1 VTTRQRYLVVAG
13 EGPVDAALVCEAV
26 FAALDGSARS
36 VSVDAY
42 SDVADAL
49 PAHDVPH
56 DIRAAEQWLR
66 AQGFRRDDGDPG
78 TSIRLHHEDETG
90 WTIARSYAP
99 WSVHVALY
107 DAYDA
112 TIASIDDGGHSVLVA
127 VTADEATLLAALI
140 SPAHGLEPLAPL
152 VPLTDGLEG
161 ERTLEP
167 WTSLQS

>member
-1 VTTRQRYLVVAG
+1 VVTRQRYLVVAG
-13 EGPVDAALVCEAV
+13 EGPADAALICEAV
-26 FAALDGSARS
+26 FAALDSTARTA
-36 VSVDAY
+36 SVDAY

-49 PAHDVPH
+49 AAHDVPH

-66 AQGFRRDDGDPG
+66 AQGFRRDQGDPG
-78 TSIRLHHEDETG
+78 TSIRLHREDETG

-107 DAYDA
+107 DQAGS

-127 VTADEATLLAALI
+127 LTADEATLLAALI
-140 SPAHGLEPLAPL
+140 SPDHSLEPLVSL
-152 VPLTDGLEG
+152 SSDTEG

-167 WTSLQS
+167 WTSLRS